1 MSKSDEVS
9 GATIDEHLSK
19 ADPSSPAQG
28 TAIEETKAP
37 SSSPEEVTAPFP
49 RVAPRQRKS
58 SREKER
64 RVKRL
69 VSTMPW
75 PRPGSSARL
84 EAARHQANHEQQ
96 KIVLDTIRRLAE
108 SEARSQLIVET
119 APDAF
124 IGFDLESRIVKWNA
138 QATVIFGWTKEEALG
153 NTLWETIIPPAL
165 HEVHRRRLDRLR
177 QSEEAPPENYRFELY
192 ARHRDGHDFPVEVT
206 SSGPI
211 HTHAGQFFGAFVR
224 DISKRK
230 EREEELRRA
239 KESAV
244 AYARSLEILNG
255 ISRELSA
262 LLNTDELLMRIGELL
277 SQLLEYHTFSILLV
291 DGAGKNLL
299 HRFSFSGSQVI
310 SKPDV
315 PIDRGVTGFAARN
328 RKPVVVGDVRDDARY
343 IKFHEGTRSELS
355 VPLIAKDKLIGV
367 LDIENRTPHYFRE
380 SHVQAVVILASQLAI
395 ALDNA
400 ILYDR
405 VSAQEKQLHQDLQFA
420 RKLQKQLL
428 TDDLP
433 QMRNAAVSTLS
444 WPARIIGGDIFEFAH
459 YRIQDL
465 HVLILGDVTGK
476 GAPAALYAALTSGI
490 IRQAIRREP
499 FPADTLKAVNDALME
514 RPLESHFVA
523 LTFAVWND
531 VNRTLLIANSGLP
544 RPVHFRRGRMEII
557 DAVGTPLGLLAG
569 REYEE
574 HRIEASPGD
583 VFLFLTDGI
592 LEAANRDGEEF
603 GYAGIEKALIGCES
617 CTEIEIRN
625 ALASA
630 LSEHSNGVEAGDDQT
645 VIVFK
650 VQDFAAEQATQ

>member
-1 MSKSDEVS
+1 MSECDEVS
-9 GATIDEHLSK
+9 GATIDEQLSK
-19 ADPSSPAQG
+19 AEPSNPAQG
-28 TAIEETKAP
+28 TAIEETRAP
-37 SSSPEEVTAPFP
+37 SSSREEVTARFP
-49 RVAPRQRKS
+49 RVAPGQRKS

-64 RVKRL
+64 RVRKLASRIA
-69 VSTMPW
+69 W
-75 PRPGSSARL
+75 PKPGLSARL
-84 EAARHQANHEQQ
+84 EADRHQANHEQQ

-108 SEARSQLIVET
+108 SEARSQLIIET

-138 QATVIFGWTKEEALG
+138 QATIIFGWTKEEALG
-153 NTLWETIIPPAL
+153 NTLWKTIIPPAL
-165 HEVHRRRLDRLR
+165 HEAHRRRLDRLR

-192 ARHRDGHDFPVEVT
+192 ARHRNGHDFPVEVT

-262 LLNTDELLMRIGELL
+262 LLNTD
-277 SQLLEYHTFSILLV
+277 
-291 DGAGKNLL
+291 
-299 HRFSFSGSQVI
+299 
-310 SKPDV
+310 
-315 PIDRGVTGFAARN
+315 
-328 RKPVVVGDVRDDARY
+328 
-343 IKFHEGTRSELS
+343 
-355 VPLIAKDKLIGV
+355 KLIGV
-367 LDIENRTPHYFRE
+367 LDIENKTPHYFRE

-405 VSAQEKQLHQDLQFA
+405 VSAQEKQLNQDLQFA

-433 QMRNAAVSTLS
+433 QMRNAVVSTLS

-465 HVLILGDVTGK
+465 HVLILGDVTGQ

-490 IRQAIRREP
+490 IRHATKREP
-499 FPADTLKAVNDALME
+499 FPADTLKAVNEALME

-544 RPVHFRRGRMEII
+544 RPVHFRRRRMEII

-574 HRIEASPGD
+574 HLVEASPGD

-603 GYAGIEKALIGCES
+603 GYAGIEKALVGCENCS
-617 CTEIEIRN
+617 EIEIRN

-630 LSEHSNGVEAGDDQT
+630 LSVHSNEVEAGDDQT

-650 VQDFAAEQATQ
+650 VQDVAAEQATQ

>member
-1 MSKSDEVS
+1 MSQCDEGS
-9 GATIDEHLSK
+9 GATIDEQLSK
-19 ADPSSPAQG
+19 AEPSNPAQG
-28 TAIEETKAP
+28 TAIEETRAP
-37 SSSPEEVTAPFP
+37 SSSREEVTARFP
-49 RVAPRQRKS
+49 RVAPGQRKS

-64 RVKRL
+64 RVRKL
-69 VSTMPW
+69 VSTMSW
-75 PRPGSSARL
+75 PKPGLSARL
-84 EAARHQANHEQQ
+84 EADRHQANHEQQ

-108 SEARSQLIVET
+108 SEARSQLIIET

-138 QATVIFGWTKEEALG
+138 QATIIFGWTKEEALG
-153 NTLWETIIPPAL
+153 STLWKTIIPPAL
-165 HEVHRRRLDRLR
+165 YEVHRRRLDRLR

-206 SSGPI
+206 SSVPI
-211 HTHAGQFFGAFVR
+211 HTHAGQFVGAFVR

-291 DGAGKNLL
+291 DAAGKNLL
-299 HRFSFSGSQVI
+299 NRFSFSCSQVI

-315 PIDRGVTGFAARN
+315 PIDRGVTGFAART
-328 RKPVVVGDVRDDARY
+328 RKPVVVGEVRDDARY
-343 IKFHEGTRSELS
+343 IKFHEATRSELS

-380 SHVQAVVILASQLAI
+380 SHVQAVVILAFQLAI

-420 RKLQKQLL
+420 RKLQKELL

-433 QMRNAAVSTLS
+433 QMRNAVVSTLS
-444 WPARIIGGDIFEFAH
+444 WPARSIGGDIFEFAH

-531 VNRTLLIANSGLP
+531 VNRTLKGS
-544 RPVHFRRGRMEII
+544 
-557 DAVGTPLGLLAG
+557 
-569 REYEE
+569 
-574 HRIEASPGD
+574 
-583 VFLFLTDGI
+583 
-592 LEAANRDGEEF
+592 
-603 GYAGIEKALIGCES
+603 
-617 CTEIEIRN
+617 
-625 ALASA
+625 
-630 LSEHSNGVEAGDDQT
+630 
-645 VIVFK
+645 
-650 VQDFAAEQATQ
+650 